1 MSNICSSNSDHN
13 RIAREAY
20 VRARAAAVE
29 AVTRRSLDERTTRTE
44 RSQRREWTG
53 ASALAPAA
61 TDASIGRLAACAG
74 AAAVVAATAG
84 AEMDT
89 APSEDALM
97 ASMRA
102 DAYESAWHERLADSG
117 VDVDGLRA
125 DVDSGTDAPTPEPAG
140 SDALKMLLAAEFET
154 VAEDALDAVVEPSWE
169 PVTRIELAA
178 PPTGV
183 AATGQYLDNS
193 DDVAEIMER
202 SRTWSTN
209 LDDGV
214 DL

>member
-1 MSNICSSNSDHN
+1 MSNIRSSNSNHN

-29 AVTRRSLDERTTRTE
+29 AVTRRGLDERTTRTE
-44 RSQRREWTG
+44 RSQRRERSG

-61 TDASIGRLAACAG
+61 MNVSIGRLAACAG
-74 AAAVVAATAG
+74 AAAVVSATAR

-102 DAYESAWHERLADSG
+102 DAYESAWHERLVDFG

-125 DVDSGTDAPTPEPAG
+125 DFDSATTFTPDPDG
-140 SDALKMLLAAEFET
+140 SAALEMLLAAEFET
-154 VAEDALDAVVEPSWE
+154 VAEDALDAVVEPTWE
-169 PVTRIELAA
+169 PVSRAELAA
-178 PPTGV
+178 PPTGL
-183 AATGQYLDNS
+183 AGAGQYLDNG
-193 DDVAEIMER
+193 DDVADIVER
-202 SRTWSTN
+202 SRTWSLN